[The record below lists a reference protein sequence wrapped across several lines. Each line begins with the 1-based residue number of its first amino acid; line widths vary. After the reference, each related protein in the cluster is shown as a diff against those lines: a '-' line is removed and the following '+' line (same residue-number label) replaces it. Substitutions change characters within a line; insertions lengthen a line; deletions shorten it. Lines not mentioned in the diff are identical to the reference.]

1 MDEIRDMIA
10 AQRGDLARLLAA
22 LPAASWDSPTLCDG
36 WRVREVVA
44 HITMPF
50 RYSGRRFMLELA
62 KSRGNFN
69 AMADRN
75 ARRDA
80 AAMSPAELVE
90 AVRSNADH
98 PWQPPGGG
106 QLGALTHDVIHGLDI
121 TEALGLGVGVPADRL
136 GVVLPNLVTPK
147 SLKFFGTDL
156 SEVQLRAT
164 DIDWTFGSGTPVT
177 GTAQDLALLLCGRER
192 PNGVGAVGEQG
203 PQSGLVQDRDA

>member
-1 MDEIRDMIA
+1 MDDIRDMIA
-10 AQRGDLARLLAA
+10 AQRGELAQVLAG
-22 LPAASWDSPTLCDG
+22 LPAAGWDAPTLCDG

-69 AMADRN
+69 AMADRC

-80 AAMSPAELVE
+80 AALSAAELAD
-90 AVRSNADH
+90 AVRSNVDH

-106 QLGALTHDVIHGLDI
+106 YLGALTHDVIHTLDI
-121 TEALGLGVGVPADRL
+121 TEALGLGVRVPAERL
-136 GVVLPNLVTPK
+136 GVVLPNLVTPR

-156 SEVQLRAT
+156 AGMPLRASDT
-164 DIDWTFGSGTPVT
+164 GWVFGSGQLVA
-177 GTAQDLALLLCGRER
+177 GTAQDLALLLCGRSA
-192 PNGVGAVGEQG
+192 G
-203 PQSGLVQDRDA
+203 

>member
-1 MDEIRDMIA
+1 MDGIRDMIA
-10 AQRGDLARLLAA
+10 AQRGELAQVLAG
-22 LPAASWDSPTLCDG
+22 LPVASWDAPTLCDG

-69 AMADRN
+69 AMADRT

-80 AAMSPAELVE
+80 AALSVSELAEAL
-90 AVRSNADH
+90 ASNVGH

-106 QLGALTHDVIHGLDI
+106 QLGALTHDVIHTLDI
-121 TEALGLGVGVPADRL
+121 TEALGLGVRVPAERL

-156 SEVQLRAT
+156 AGVQLRAT
-164 DIDWTFGSGTPVT
+164 DSGWVFGSGTPVT
-177 GTAQDLALLLCGRER
+177 GTAQDLALFVCGRAGGQ
-192 PNGVGAVGEQG
+192 P
-203 PQSGLVQDRDA
+203 

>member
-1 MDEIRDMIA
+1 MAMDDIRDMIA
-10 AQRGDLARLLAA
+10 AQRGELAQVLAG
-22 LPAASWDSPTLCDG
+22 LPAASWDEPTLCDG

-69 AMADRN
+69 AMADRC

-80 AAMSPAELVE
+80 AALSAAELAD
-90 AVRSNADH
+90 AVRSNVDH

-106 QLGALTHDVIHGLDI
+106 QLGALTHDVIHTLDI
-121 TEALGLGVGVPADRL
+121 TEALGLGVRVPAERL

-156 SEVQLRAT
+156 AGVQLQAT
-164 DIDWTFGSGTPVT
+164 DTGWTFGSGRPVT
-177 GTAQDLALLLCGRER
+177 GTAQDLALLICGRSA
-192 PNGVGAVGEQG
+192 G
-203 PQSGLVQDRDA
+203 

>member
-1 MDEIRDMIA
+1 MDDIRDMIA
-10 AQRGDLARLLAA
+10 AQRGELAQVLAG
-22 LPAASWDSPTLCDG
+22 LPAASWDAPTLCDG

-69 AMADRN
+69 AMADRT

-80 AAMSPAELVE
+80 AALSAAELAD
-90 AVRSNADH
+90 AVGSNVDH

-106 QLGALTHDVIHGLDI
+106 QLGALTHDVIHTLDI
-121 TEALGLGVGVPADRL
+121 TEALGLGLRVPAERL

-156 SEVQLRAT
+156 DGMQLQAT
-164 DIDWTFGSGTPVT
+164 DTGWVFGSGTPVT
-177 GTAQDLALLLCGRER
+177 GTAQDLALLLCGRSA
-192 PNGVGAVGEQG
+192 G
-203 PQSGLVQDRDA
+203 

>member
-1 MDEIRDMIA
+1 MDGIGEMIA
-10 AQRGDLARLLAA
+10 GQRGELAQVLAG
-22 LPAASWDSPTLCDG
+22 LPAASWDAPTLCDG

-69 AMADRN
+69 AMADRC

-80 AAMSPAELVE
+80 AALSAAELTE

-106 QLGALTHDVIHGLDI
+106 QLGALTHDVIHTLDI
-121 TEALGLGVGVPADRL
+121 TEALGLGLRVPADRL
-136 GVVLPNLVTPK
+136 GVVLPNLITPR

-156 SEVQLRAT
+156 AGMQLRASDT
-164 DIDWTFGSGTPVT
+164 GWVFGSGQLVA
-177 GTAQDLALLLCGRER
+177 GTAQDLALLLCGRSA
-192 PNGVGAVGEQG
+192 G
-203 PQSGLVQDRDA
+203 

>member
-1 MDEIRDMIA
+1 MDDIRDMIA
-10 AQRGDLARLLAA
+10 AQRGELAQVLAA

-69 AMADRN
+69 AMADRC
-75 ARRDA
+75 AQRDA
-80 AAMSPAELVE
+80 AALSVQELAE
-90 AVRSNADH
+90 AVRSNIDH

-106 QLGALTHDVIHGLDI
+106 QLGALTHDVIHSLDI
-121 TEALGLGVGVPADRL
+121 TEGLGLGVRVPADRL
-136 GVVLPNLVTPK
+136 AVVLPNLVTPK

-156 SEVQLRAT
+156 SGTQLQAT
-164 DIDWTFGSGTPVT
+164 DTGWVFGSGEPIT
-177 GTAQDLALLLCGRER
+177 GTAQDLALFVCGRSA
-192 PNGVGAVGEQG
+192 G
-203 PQSGLVQDRDA
+203 

>member
-1 MDEIRDMIA
+1 MDDIRDMIA
-10 AQRGDLARLLAA
+10 AQRGELAQVLAG
-22 LPAASWDSPTLCDG
+22 LPAAGWDAPTLCDG

-69 AMADRN
+69 AMADRC

-80 AAMSPAELVE
+80 AALSAAELAD
-90 AVRSNADH
+90 AVRSNVDH

-106 QLGALTHDVIHGLDI
+106 QLGALTHDVIHTLDI
-121 TEALGLGVGVPADRL
+121 TEALGLGVRVPAERL

-156 SEVQLRAT
+156 AGVQLQAT
-164 DIDWTFGSGTPVT
+164 DTGWVFGSGRPVT
-177 GTAQDLALLLCGRER
+177 GTAQDLALLICGRSA
-192 PNGVGAVGEQG
+192 G
-203 PQSGLVQDRDA
+203 